1 MINKKYLQ
9 WELAALAVGV
19 AAGAAAQGS
28 GGLEEVVVT
37 AERRAASLQDVP
49 VSVSALNAEGLEN
62 RQVQEAE
69 DLQRFVP
76 SLKMTNNITTPTNLS
91 VSMRGSA
98 VQDASLVV
106 AESPFGLYIDD
117 VYVGRMNANNV
128 TLADIERVEV
138 LRGPQGTL
146 YGRNTVAGA
155 VKFVTR
161 DPGQEGWLDATVG
174 AGNWDQYKVSVSAGT
189 PLGDDWAASLA
200 GQITEKDGQFDN
212 VAENTEVGLER
223 NVALRGKLRYRG
235 SDTFEAIAM
244 LSWSRAENDAL
255 QQPPGITPTVPI
267 DQVFESDDI
276 VPVVGHYNVST
287 PFVPR
292 QPGLSSAPE
301 AETEQLIASLN
312 LSWEL
317 GAGTLRSITAYVET
331 DDAFTTDFSGLGLI
345 VGGTEPVTDQY
356 SQEFQYQAQ
365 AMDGRLDYILG
376 AYFFREEADQPFYW
390 QFIAPTS
397 NSFIE
402 SQADSIAFFGQA
414 DYEITDRL
422 TATVGLR
429 WVEDKKEFDI
439 SFEGLPSA
447 ILPVPATDAVSLDES
462 YDAWTPRFAL
472 NYGFDDLGAI
482 DSGMVYASASRG
494 FKSGGFSGVA
504 IFNLNDAR
512 IPYFEETNWTYELG
526 MKADMFDNRLRVN
539 GNFFFSRTEDAQLN
553 ATANGGQSFPVQN
566 AGDVAVDGLEFEVT
580 WVPTDGLTLFANGAL
595 LDSEFE
601 DLSPNAAPA
610 QSVFLFNNP
619 NPTPPQTPDYTYTVG
634 ADYRAPV
641 PLGRAGSE
649 LLVGASYFSSDDY
662 FVGSTN
668 DFIISAYDRV
678 DGYVGLSYGETW
690 EFRLS
695 ARNLT
700 DETDII
706 SGSRALGGFIYLPQ
720 REWMFSVRY
729 RP

>member
-1 MINKKYLQ
+1 MKKHRLHR
-9 WELAALAVGV
+9 ELAALALGI
-19 AAGAAAQGS
+19 AAGAQAQDG

-106 AESPFGLYIDD
+106 AESPFGIYIDD

-146 YGRNTVAGA
+146 YGRNTLAGA

-161 DPGQEGWLDATVG
+161 DPGEESWFTARVG
-174 AGNWDQYKVSVSAGT
+174 AGNWDQYLASFSLGT
-189 PLGDDWAASLA
+189 PLGDAWAFSLA

-223 NVALRGKLRYRG
+223 NMALRGKLRYTG
-235 SDTFEAIAM
+235 SDTFDAIAM
-244 LSWSRAENDAL
+244 ISWSGAENDAL
-255 QQPPGITPTVPI
+255 QQPPGITPGVPA

-276 VPVVGHYNVST
+276 FPVVGHYNVAT

-292 QPGLSSAPE
+292 QPGLSNAPE
-301 AETEQLIASLN
+301 AETEQLIASLT

-317 GAGTLRSITAYVET
+317 GQGTLRSITAYVET
-331 DDAFTTDFSGLGLI
+331 DDSFTTDFSGLGAI

-356 SQEFQYQAQ
+356 SQEFQYQAE
-365 AMDGRLDYILG
+365 AMDGRLNYILG
-376 AYFFREEADQPFYW
+376 AYFFLEEADQPFYW
-390 QFIAPTS
+390 QFITPTS

-402 SQADSIAFFGQA
+402 SEAESIAFFGQA
-414 DYEITDRL
+414 DYQLTDNL
-422 TATVGLR
+422 TATFGLR
-429 WVEDKKEFDI
+429 WMEDKKEFDI

-447 ILPVPATDAVSLDES
+447 ILPVPASDQVSLDES

-472 NYGFDDLGAI
+472 NYSFENVGVI
-482 DSGMVYASASRG
+482 DSGMTYVSASRG

-526 MKADMFDNRLRVN
+526 LKADMFNNKLRVN

-566 AGDVAVDGLEFEVT
+566 AGDVAVDGLELEIT
-580 WVPTDGLTLFANGAL
+580 WVPTDGLTFFANAAL

-619 NPTPPQTPDYTYTVG
+619 DPTPPQTPDYTYTVG
-634 ADYRAPV
+634 ADYRVPV

-649 LLVGASYFSSDDY
+649 FLIGASYFSSDDY

-668 DFIISAYDRV
+668 DFIISAYERV
-678 DGYVGLSYGETW
+678 DGYLGLSYGESW

-720 REWMFSVRY
+720 REWMFTINY